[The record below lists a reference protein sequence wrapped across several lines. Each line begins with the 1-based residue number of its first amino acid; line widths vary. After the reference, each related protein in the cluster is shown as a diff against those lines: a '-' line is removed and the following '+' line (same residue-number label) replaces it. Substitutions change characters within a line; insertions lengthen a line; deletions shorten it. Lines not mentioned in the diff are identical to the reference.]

1 MSDMNLSVEEK
12 LYMIKDLADAIIS
25 LSISSQVNENLEVK
39 PTLNGMCAIGEMIR
53 READEA
59 IKMHVQKKSQK

>member
-1 MSDMNLSVEEK
+1 MTEIYGIEDR

-59 IKMHVQKKSQK
+59 LDFMFKKKCSE